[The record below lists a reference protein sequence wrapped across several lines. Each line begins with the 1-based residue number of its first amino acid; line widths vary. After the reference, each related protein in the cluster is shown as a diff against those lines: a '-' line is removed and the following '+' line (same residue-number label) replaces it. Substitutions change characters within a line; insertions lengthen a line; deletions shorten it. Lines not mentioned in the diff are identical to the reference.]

1 MKIDINLNG
10 IKDENKIKTPNF
22 NLSNKNASREA
33 IRLMDYFYEIHGKGI
48 LSGQHCNKSTMPD
61 IEHIR
66 RVSGKIPA
74 ILGFDLLS
82 YSKGIETKES
92 DFECIDELANNKGT
106 VEAALYYAK
115 NSNAIITFCWHWFSP
130 MHGRGKSFY
139 TENTDFD
146 CELALIEGTEE
157 NKALM
162 EDLDLIAEEL
172 KKFKNENI
180 PVLWRPLHE
189 AEGGW
194 FWWGAKGSKAY
205 KKLYRLMYHR
215 YVNYHKLNN
224 LIWVYNAPR
233 EGWYPGDDVVDINSI
248 DCYVDIGNHESL
260 SEKYIEANK
269 ITNGEKLLALGENGP
284 IPDPDKIIESNT
296 PWLWFMTWNNFVK
309 EIQWNSDEE
318 LKKFYNNPY
327 VINLENLSKLR

>member
-1 MKIDINLNG
+1 
-10 IKDENKIKTPNF
+10 
-22 NLSNKNASREA
+22 
-33 IRLMDYFYEIHGKGI
+33 
-48 LSGQHCNKSTMPD
+48 
-61 IEHIR
+61 
-66 RVSGKIPA
+66 
-74 ILGFDLLS
+74 
-82 YSKGIETKES
+82 
-92 DFECIDELANNKGT
+92 
-106 VEAALYYAK
+106 
-115 NSNAIITFCWHWFSP
+115 
-130 MHGRGKSFY
+130 
-139 TENTDFD
+139 
-146 CELALIEGTEE
+146 
-157 NKALM
+157 
-162 EDLDLIAEEL
+162 
-172 KKFKNENI
+172 
-180 PVLWRPLHE
+180 
-189 AEGGW
+189 
-194 FWWGAKGSKAY
+194 
-205 KKLYRLMYHR
+205 MYHR

-327 VINLENLSKLR
+327 VINLENLPKLDSQITVRGEIMRSETNALELALHLYKLGELIKDMDDKINNEKDEELKRIYINEREDMYSNQIEIIHKLRSLDI